1 MNLLGLLA
9 LGLGAAGWTLAILT
23 GFTLLTRGPDGDCQ
37 TACVQVMFFSAVG
50 AGGLGLLLGL
60 LALRQPRWRPV
71 TYLAL
76 ALALPLCALLAGLIL
91 IGVLA

>member
-1 MNLLGLLA
+1 
-9 LGLGAAGWTLAILT
+9 
-23 GFTLLTRGPDGDCQ
+23 
-37 TACVQVMFFSAVG
+37 MFFSAVG